1 MNEITIF
8 TYGDSTK
15 IRTWSNVPY
24 FFTTTLEKKG
34 IIVNRINITS
44 NSKILK
50 KLFNIGL
57 YRILSKLYKKNS
69 YTYLRSYLF
78 RIEANLKIIKAVKK
92 YPKSDSFIFLNFD
105 FSTKRYSKKPSI
117 LFGDWTYDHY
127 ITYFLNKE
135 PNFFEFQYIKSQN
148 RKIKESDLVIPLF
161 PSMAE
166 QLKHKGNIKYLGNVI
181 NSVIESNKEEIL
193 EQKKDSNKIIFIG
206 SFKYIEG
213 AKKLLES
220 YNILKN
226 KYPKLSLDFI
236 GLKESD
242 FNTLPK
248 GVKCYGYL
256 DKGNNEQRE
265 IYYKLLKEARVFVNT
280 TPKWSAFSASVE
292 AMYFYNPVIVPP
304 YGEFV
309 KTFGENFIGGIY
321 CNDNDKLVEKIEL
334 IINTQ
339 SYEEFSIN
347 ARTLVENFTW
357 DSYID
362 KVLLEIKTVANNN
375 GNRYTTT

>member
-8 TYGDSTK
+8 TYGDSKK
-15 IRTWSNVPY
+15 ISTWSNIPY

-34 IIVNRINITS
+34 IVVNRIDITPS
-44 NSKILK
+44 SRILK
-50 KLFNIGL
+50 KIFKLGL
-57 YRILSKLYKKNS
+57 YRILPKLYKNNS
-69 YTYLRSYLF
+69 YNYLRSFLF
-78 RIEANLKIIKAVKK
+78 KIEANLKIKKAVKK

-105 FSTKRYSKKPSI
+105 FSSKRYSKKPSI
-117 LFGDWTYDHY
+117 LFGDWTYEHY
-127 ITYFLNKE
+127 INYLLNRE

-148 RKIKESDLVIPLF
+148 RKIKESDIVFPLF
-161 PSMAE
+161 PGMAE

-181 NSVIESNKEEIL
+181 NSSIESNKKEIL
-193 EQKKDSNKIIFIG
+193 KQKKDSNKIIFIG
-206 SFKYIEG
+206 SNKYIEG

-220 YNILKN
+220 YNILKK

-236 GLKESD
+236 GLKETD
-242 FNTLPK
+242 FNNLPK
-248 GVKCYGYL
+248 DVKCHGYL

-292 AMYFYNPVIVPP
+292 AMYFYNPVIVPS
-304 YGEFV
+304 YEEFV
-309 KTFGENFIGGIY
+309 KTFGENFNGGIY
-321 CNDNDKLVEKIEL
+321 CNNNDNLAEKIEL
-334 IINTQ
+334 IINSQ

-347 ARTLVENFTW
+347 ARTLVKNFTW

-362 KVLLEIKTVANNN
+362 KVLLEIKKL
-375 GNRYTTT
+375 